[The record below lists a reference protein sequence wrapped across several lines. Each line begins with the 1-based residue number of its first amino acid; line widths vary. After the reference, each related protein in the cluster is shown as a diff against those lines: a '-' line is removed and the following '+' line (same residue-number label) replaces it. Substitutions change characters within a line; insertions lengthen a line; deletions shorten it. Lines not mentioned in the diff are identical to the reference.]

1 MQKNTYTWQKDDRF
15 SVTTDIYG
23 IDLYKLAGLIKE
35 HDWTVCDRPVDMT
48 VEAIRNSETFICLD
62 GRTPIG
68 FMRMVTDYV
77 TMAYVT
83 DVNISSEYQGMG
95 LSVFML
101 DCVFKKHPVFRKMR
115 RVNLITP
122 NASGLYA
129 KYGFRP
135 ASHPEEY
142 MERNTSYEE
151 AYADYFDRKR
161 TNI

>member
-1 MQKNTYTWQKDDRF
+1 MVYFKHKIYIVFRSVALQKSTYTWQKDDRF
-15 SVTTDIYG
+15 SVTTDTEG
-23 IDLYKLAGLIKE
+23 IDLYKMAELIKE
-35 HDWTVCDRPVDMT
+35 HDWTVCDRPV
-48 VEAIRNSETFICLD
+48 
-62 GRTPIG
+62 
-68 FMRMVTDYV
+68 
-77 TMAYVT
+77 
-83 DVNISSEYQGMG
+83 
-95 LSVFML
+95 VFML